1 MQRITSFVK
10 PQKEVYDT
18 FPYKNF
24 INDHIEYF
32 FIFGLFVLVTNFYM
46 IVSNIV
52 NLSEKDNESIKNNK
66 SISRIVHGLSSSL
79 FLLIVFYPF
88 RNPLIV
94 ESNLRMML
102 FLMGGKIFLDSI
114 LEIINYSSQK

>member
-10 PQKEVYDT
+10 PQKDVYDK
-18 FPYKNF
+18 FPFKNF

-32 FIFGLFVLVTNFYM
+32 FIFGLFVLITNFYM
-46 IVSNIV
+46 IISNIV

-88 RNPLIV
+88 RNPIIV

-114 LEIINYSSQK
+114 LEIINYSTQK

>member
-1 MQRITSFVK
+1 MNRLNNFFQQ
-10 PQKEVYDT
+10 QKDVYET

-24 INDHIEYF
+24 INDNIEYF
-32 FIFGLFVLVTNFYM
+32 FIFAVFVLITNFYM
-46 IVSNIV
+46 IISNIV
-52 NLSEKDNESIKNNK
+52 NLSEKDNENIKNNK

-79 FLLIVFYPF
+79 FILIVFYPF

-102 FLMGGKIFLDSI
+102 FLMGGKVFLDSI